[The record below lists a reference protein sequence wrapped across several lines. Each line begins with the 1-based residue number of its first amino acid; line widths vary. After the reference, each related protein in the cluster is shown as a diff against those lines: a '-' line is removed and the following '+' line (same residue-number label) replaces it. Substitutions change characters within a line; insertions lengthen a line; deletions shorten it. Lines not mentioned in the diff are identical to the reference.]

1 MSMAKAKAK
10 QGDTV
15 HVHYTGRFED
25 GTVFDTSE
33 GRSPLEFTLGSGQ
46 VIPGFERAVEGLAEG
61 DETVAEIP
69 PEEAYGPGSEQLVM
83 EVERSRFPEGVSP
96 AVGQQFTMTTED
108 GQQVPVTVTSAETDR
123 VEIDANHPLAGRQLN
138 FHLEL
143 VKIG

>member
-1 MSMAKAKAK
+1 MSKAK

-15 HVHYTGRFED
+15 HVHYTGRLDD

-33 GRSPLEFTLGSGQ
+33 GRSPLEFTIGSGQ
-46 VIPGFERAVEGLAEG
+46 VIPGFEQAVEGLAEG
-61 DETVAEIP
+61 DKTVAEIP
-69 PEEAYGPGSEQLVM
+69 PEQAYGPRSDQLVM
-83 EVERSRFPEGVSP
+83 QVERDRFPEGVSP
-96 AVGQQFTMTTED
+96 TVGQQFTMTTED
-108 GQQVPVTVTSAETDR
+108 GQHVPVTVTTAEADH

>member
-1 MSMAKAKAK
+1 MAKAK

-69 PEEAYGPGSEQLVM
+69 PEEAYGPRSEQLVM
-83 EVERSRFPEGVSP
+83 EVERSRFPEGVSL

-138 FHLEL
+138 FHLEV